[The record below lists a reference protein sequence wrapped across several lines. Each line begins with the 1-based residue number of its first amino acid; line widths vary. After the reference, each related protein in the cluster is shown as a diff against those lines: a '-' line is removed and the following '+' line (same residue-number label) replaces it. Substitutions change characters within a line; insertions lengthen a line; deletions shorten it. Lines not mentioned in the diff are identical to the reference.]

1 MDIEIYSNSK
11 NPATEEFKELLKS
24 QFSKN
29 KNLEEGNV
37 IECAVSKITNNYVYL
52 NADGLKQEPVLDINQ
67 LKTIGIFDKLKE
79 GSKIRVLIEKL
90 EHPKT
95 GEIIVSAEKALK
107 LEGWNKIVDLYK
119 KEEPVM
125 GRILRKCKGGAEVS
139 IDELNLLAFLPGSM
153 ISDTPIKNF
162 DHLIGEPQKFAIV
175 KLDMQRGNVV
185 LSRKHIISS
194 FKEADK
200 KKLIEGYK
208 VGDVISGETKGFSTF
223 GAFFRLD
230 NGLDVLCHTSELS
243 YSRVNHPDEI
253 LSIGDR
259 RDLKVISIDLTKLQL
274 GTSLKQMGHDPFND
288 IDKYEIGKTYKIK
301 IIKIAE
307 FGAFGTLQE
316 GLTVLCHQ
324 TELSWTKKNP
334 SAKKMFSIGQEI
346 PVVIK
351 EIDKEQKR
359 VAVSYKM
366 TLENP
371 MEAFE
376 KQYKIGDIVD
386 SQIVSKNE
394 YSLFVKIGELDLEAF
409 LHQNNLTYKNNSE
422 EELNNYKVGQKIKV
436 KILEVKPEEQKIRVG
451 LREAL
456 GSDPIEFFRD
466 KKINEKITCKIIST
480 DKKKGL
486 IVRPIGCGDMDFL
499 IKKSAISMNASDARP
514 ERWTEGNSVDVCVAE
529 KDMEKRKITLS
540 IKLLEEI
547 EKKEAL
553 EKYGAAEGSGKQ
565 LPFSS
570 LSEDLKKK
578 TKKNDE

>member
-1 MDIEIYSNSK
+1 MELEIYSQNSS
-11 NPATEEFKELLKS
+11 PAAEEFKSLLKT

-29 KNLEEGNV
+29 KNLEEGNI
-37 IECAVSKITNNYVYL
+37 IECKVTKITNNYVYL
-52 NADGLKQEPVLDINQ
+52 SSDGLKQEPILDINQ
-67 LKTIGIFDKLKE
+67 LKSIGLFDKIKE
-79 GSKIRVLIEKL
+79 GSKISVLLEKL

-107 LEGWNKIVDLYK
+107 LEGWNKIVELHK

-153 ISDTPIKNF
+153 ISDTPLKNF

-185 LSRKHIISS
+185 VSRKHIISS

-200 KKLIEGYK
+200 KKIIEGYK
-208 VGDVISGETKGFSTF
+208 IGDVVSGETKGFSSF

-259 RDLKVISIDLTKLQL
+259 KELKVISIDLTKLQL
-274 GTSLKQMGHDPFND
+274 GTSLKQMGPNPFDN

-301 IIKIAE
+301 IIKIAD
-307 FGAFGTLQE
+307 FGAFGNLE
-316 GLTVLCHQ
+316 DGLTVLLHQ
-324 TELSWTKKNP
+324 SELSWTKKNP
-334 SAKKMFSIGQEI
+334 SPKKMFSVGQEI
-346 PVVIK
+346 SVVIK

-371 MEAFE
+371 FETFE
-376 KQYKIGDIVD
+376 KKYKVGDIVD
-386 SQIVSKNE
+386 SKVVSKNE
-394 YSLFVKIGELDLEAF
+394 YSLFVKIADLDLEAF
-409 LHQNNLTYKNNSE
+409 LHQNNLTYLNDSE
-422 EELNNYKVGQKIKV
+422 EELKKYKVGDKIKV
-436 KILEVKPEEQKIRVG
+436 KILEAKIDEQKIRVG
-451 LREAL
+451 LREAS
-456 GSDPIEFFRD
+456 GPDPIEFFNN
-466 KKINEKITCKIIST
+466 KNINDRITCKVIST

-486 IVRPIGCGDMDFL
+486 LVKPVGCEMEFT
-499 IKKSAISMNASDARP
+499 IKKSSIAMNASDARP
-514 ERWTEGNSVDVCVAE
+514 ERWTGGESVDVCIAE
-529 KDMEKRKITLS
+529 KDLGRRKIVLS

-553 EKYGAAEGSGKQ
+553 EKYGAEEGSGKQ

-578 TKKNDE
+578 DKEKK